1 MPRPLIGITT
11 YLEAARW
18 GTWVREAAI
27 SPQGYAR
34 AVLKAGGVPVLVPPI
49 SPSSCRDYLHG
60 LDGVVLA
67 GGIGVDP
74 SLYGES
80 PDDRV
85 EAPSRSATASRSS
98 WPRPRWRPT
107 SRSSRSRA

>member
-85 EAPSRSATASRSS
+85 EAPQPQRDRFEIELAKAAVEADKPILAISR
-98 WPRPRWRPT
+98 
-107 SRSSRSRA
+107 